1 MNGRVFKMAS
11 QEILINVIKKIHNK
25 RKRADLDSIM
35 IEAKDIE
42 LSTDE
47 IVKLLETLCQE
58 NTLKLVS
65 RDGENSYRFNKTVVD
80 EAGNTNKD
88 SIDDDEDSIDDD
100 EDSTDDKD
108 DKERNEQVGASNIN
122 PENFSLEQDIRSSM
136 YFGILTD
143 IIKSVS
149 DLKNFLDFKMG

>member
-11 QEILINVIKKIHNK
+11 QEILINAIKKIHNK

-35 IEAKDIE
+35 IEAKVIE

-65 RDGENSYRFNKTVVD
+65 RDGKNSYRFMV
-80 EAGNTNKD
+80 
-88 SIDDDEDSIDDD
+88 
-100 EDSTDDKD
+100 
-108 DKERNEQVGASNIN
+108 
-122 PENFSLEQDIRSSM
+122 RS
-136 YFGILTD
+136 GCPATGKL
-143 IIKSVS
+143 
-149 DLKNFLDFKMG
+149 